1 MALKIPYNTKY
12 FSSRSK
18 YGAKKTIV
26 DGKKFDSK
34 WEAERYGQLKAM
46 EKAMFI
52 RDLELQVPYD
62 LIVNNVKI
70 CRYIADFRYKK
81 ESNHTI
87 TNDEYYVEVVE
98 DTKGF
103 ETQEFKLKKKLMKA
117 LYNIDI
123 YVNKKK
129 NKFSC

>member
-62 LIVNNVKI
+62 LIVNDVKI

-81 ESNHTI
+81 ESNYTI

>member
-1 MALKIPYNTKY
+1 MKSKLPYNTKF

-18 YGAKKTIV
+18 YGSKKTIV
-26 DGKKFDSK
+26 DNIKFDSK

-46 EKAMFI
+46 ERAMFI

-62 LIVNNVKI
+62 IVVNDVKI
-70 CRYIADFRYKK
+70 CRYVADFRYKK

-98 DTKGF
+98 DAKGF
-103 ETQEFKLKKKLMKA
+103 ETPEFKLKKKLMKA
-117 LYNIDI
+117 VFNIYI
-123 YVNKKK
+123 YLSKKK
-129 NKFSC
+129 

>member
-62 LIVNNVKI
+62 LIVNDIKI

>member
-62 LIVNNVKI
+62 LIVNDVKI

>member
-26 DGKKFDSK
+26 DGIKFDSK

-62 LIVNNVKI
+62 LIVNDIKI
-70 CRYIADFRYKK
+70 CKYIADFRYKK

-87 TNDEYYVEVVE
+87 TDDGYYIEVVE

-117 LYNIDI
+117 LHNIDI

-129 NKFSC
+129 K

>member
-26 DGKKFDSK
+26 DGIKFDSK

-62 LIVNNVKI
+62 LIVNDVKI

-123 YVNKKK
+123 CVNKKK
-129 NKFSC
+129 K

>member
-1 MALKIPYNTKY
+1 MKSKLPYNTKF

-18 YGAKKTIV
+18 YGSKKTIV
-26 DGKKFDSK
+26 DNIKFDSK

-46 EKAMFI
+46 ERAMFI

-62 LIVNNVKI
+62 IVVNDVKI
-70 CRYIADFRYKK
+70 CRYVADFRYKK

-98 DTKGF
+98 DAKGF
-103 ETQEFKLKKKLMKA
+103 ETPEFKLKKKLMKA
-117 LYNIDI
+117 VFNIDI
-123 YVNKKK
+123 YLSKKK
-129 NKFSC
+129 